1 MSDFAPAAL
10 ESLAHASRARAEADM
25 KDRPLGD
32 LEDLIATLPDAR
44 PFGARLT
51 RGAGPLPRIIAEVGR
66 PDRSEGR
73 ERGEY
78 QPRRIAMGYARVGA
92 AAISVVTEP
101 DLLGGAL
108 DHLHDVRSAHLPILR
123 SDVLI
128 TPYQLAQ
135 SRAAGADAV
144 RLIAG
149 LLRGA
154 PLALML
160 QAARRY
166 GLEAMV
172 DARGHEEA
180 TGAIEAGAT
189 LLGLWGDSTAARPR
203 DLPRTVTVVACGAV
217 RTPADLRGLLDEGYE
232 AFLLDAPLR
241 NANDPGD
248 ALWAFLERS

>member
-1 MSDFAPAAL
+1 MRDFAPAAL

-25 KDRPLGD
+25 KDRPLAD
-32 LEDLIATLPDAR
+32 LEDLIATLPAAR
-44 PFGARLT
+44 SLGARLS
-51 RGAGPLPRIIAEVGR
+51 RSAGPLPRVIAEVGP
-66 PDRSEGR
+66 PDRSEAN
-73 ERGEY
+73 ERADY
-78 QPRRIAMGYARVGA
+78 QPRRMAMGYARVGA

-108 DHLHDVRSAHLPILR
+108 DHLHEVRAAHLPILR

-154 PLALML
+154 PLALMV

-172 DARGHEEA
+172 DARGREEA
-180 TGAIEAGAT
+180 AAALDAGAA
-189 LLGLWGDSTAARPR
+189 LLGLWGGPAAARPR
-203 DLPRTVTVVACGAV
+203 DLPHGVTAVACGGV

-232 AFLLDAPLR
+232 AFLLDAPLS
-241 NANDPGD
+241 NARDPGD